1 MLVSAISV
9 ANGNNYNMSSSMP
22 YYGIRNI
29 EKADETVFNS
39 LAPFKGIRQD
49 KEVQLF
55 DHINEW
61 QNFCHKKIL
70 GQKLD
75 IMA

>member
-1 MLVSAISV
+1 MLVSAISLT
-9 ANGNNYNMSSSMP
+9 NGNSYNISNNMP
-22 YYGIRNI
+22 YYGIRSI
-29 EKADETVFNS
+29 DKDDETASVSF
-39 LAPFKGIRQD
+39 APFRGIQQD
-49 KEVQLF
+49 KTSQLF

-61 QNFCHKKIL
+61 KNFCHKNIL